1 MTLRRIRI
9 QQLGVIEDAELEL
22 AEGLNVITGE
32 TGAGKT
38 MVVSGLGLLL
48 GARADAGM
56 VRTGAAQ
63 AVVEGEVEVPATHPA
78 AVRVEEAGGD
88 VSDGLLLVR
97 SVAAGGRSRAHVG
110 GRGAPVAVLSEVGE
124 HLVAVH
130 GQADQWRLRDADQH
144 RVLLDAAGGEDV
156 ASALKAYTA
165 AYGSWRTSR
174 ERLLELTRTSA
185 ERGLRIGMLRS
196 ALEEISA
203 VDAEEGEEDRLRAES
218 ERLTYAE
225 ELRSAAF
232 LAHDALVGAD
242 DPGQDQPSVTALL
255 AAAGAGLG
263 PAAAHD
269 EELAALRSRLD
280 EIAYLSSDLG
290 ADLASYGSGV
300 EVDEE
305 RLAEVH
311 QRRADLGSL
320 LRKYGGTTTAMLEL
334 GRSFAAELAQIDVSD
349 DEVEQLAD
357 ATEQLRQEVG
367 RTGAALT
374 AARRATAERVGRQ
387 VTRELVHLAMG
398 SAVVTVHVEPRTVPE
413 DAAGSGNAPAAG
425 DGGSLPAGHPARTGA
440 PPTDVPL
447 PGGGS
452 AAPRR
457 HGLDDV
463 EIRLAANP
471 GAPARSVTKAASGGE
486 LSRVMLALELV
497 CGDGAVPT
505 YVFDEVDAGVGGSAA
520 LDLGAR
526 LARLARGAQVIV
538 VTHLGQVAA
547 HADRHLVV
555 RKSTDGQV
563 TSSGVVAVEGEE
575 REAEIAR
582 MLGGVAD
589 SDAALEHAR
598 ELLSRRA
605 TMAE

>member
-1 MTLRRIRI
+1 
-9 QQLGVIEDAELEL
+9 
-22 AEGLNVITGE
+22 
-32 TGAGKT
+32 
-38 MVVSGLGLLL
+38 
-48 GARADAGM
+48 
-56 VRTGAAQ
+56 
-63 AVVEGEVEVPATHPA
+63 
-78 AVRVEEAGGD
+78 
-88 VSDGLLLVR
+88 
-97 SVAAGGRSRAHVG
+97 
-110 GRGAPVAVLSEVGE
+110 
-124 HLVAVH
+124 
-130 GQADQWRLRDADQH
+130 LRDADQH
-144 RVLLDAAGGEDV
+144 RVLLDAAGGEAV
-156 ASALKAYTA
+156 ASALA
-165 AYGSWRTSR
+165 AYRTAYDSWRSAR

-185 ERGLRIGMLRS
+185 ERGLRITMLRG

-203 VDAEEGEEDRLRAES
+203 VDAEEGEEDRLRTES
-218 ERLTYAE
+218 ERLTHAE

-232 LAHDALVGAD
+232 LAHDALVGAE
-242 DPGQDQPSVTALL
+242 DPGQEQPSVTELL
-255 AAAGAGLG
+255 AAAAAGIG

-280 EIAYLSSDLG
+280 EIAYLSSDLA
-290 ADLASYGSGV
+290 ADLASYGSAV

-311 QRRADLGSL
+311 QRRADLTAL

-334 GRSFAAELAQIDVSD
+334 ARSFAAELGEIDVSED
-349 DEVEQLAD
+349 DLGRLA
-357 ATEQLRQEVG
+357 ATTEELRQQVG
-367 RTGAALT
+367 RTGTALT
-374 AARRATAERVGRQ
+374 AARRRTAERVGLE
-387 VTRELVHLAMG
+387 VTRELAHLAMG
-398 SAVVTVHVEPRTVPE
+398 SATVTIHVEPRAGQEGTGADTAVAPGGQPATGVPATGVPE
-413 DAAGSGNAPAAG
+413 
-425 DGGSLPAGHPARTGA
+425 TGA
-440 PPTDVPL
+440 PATDVPL
-447 PGGGS
+447 PDGRS
-452 AAPRR
+452 ALPRR
-457 HGLDDV
+457 HGLDEV

-471 GAPARSVTKAASGGE
+471 GASARSVTKAASGGE

-497 CGDGAVPT
+497 CGDGTVPT

-526 LARLARGAQVIV
+526 LARLGRGAQVIV

>member
-1 MTLRRIRI
+1 
-9 QQLGVIEDAELEL
+9 
-22 AEGLNVITGE
+22 
-32 TGAGKT
+32 

-56 VRTGAAQ
+56 VRAGTRQ
-63 AVVEGEVEVPATHPA
+63 AVVEGEVDVPAGHPA
-78 AVRVEEAGGD
+78 AQRVEEAGGD
-88 VSDGLLLVR
+88 ASDGLLLVR

-110 GRGAPVAVLSEVGE
+110 GRSAPVAVLSEVGE

-156 ASALKAYTA
+156 ATALA
-165 AYGSWRTSR
+165 AYDEAYRAWRTSR
-174 ERLLELTRTSA
+174 ARLEELTRTSA
-185 ERGLRIGMLRS
+185 ERGLRVAMLRG

-203 VDAEEGEEDRLRAES
+203 VEAEEGEEDLLRAES
-218 ERLTYAE
+218 ERLTHAE
-225 ELRSAAF
+225 ELRSAA
-232 LAHDALVGAD
+232 LTAHDALVGAD
-242 DPGQDQPSVTALL
+242 DPGEDQPSVTGLL
-255 AAAGAGLG
+255 GAAGAALG
-263 PAAAHD
+263 PASSHD
-269 EELAALRSRLD
+269 EELASLRARLD
-280 EIAYLSSDLG
+280 EVAYLSSDLA

-300 EVDEE
+300 EVDEQ

-311 QRRADLGSL
+311 QRRADLGTL
-320 LRKYGGTTTAMLEL
+320 LRKYGGTTGAMLDL
-334 GRSFAAELAQIDVSD
+334 ARSFSAELAEIDVSED
-349 DEVEQLAD
+349 DLAELER
-357 ATEQLRQEVG
+357 ATERLRHQVG
-367 RTGAALT
+367 ATGQALT
-374 AARRATAERVGRQ
+374 AARRTTAARVGEE
-387 VTRELVHLAMG
+387 VTRELGHLAMG
-398 SAVVTVHVEPRTVPE
+398 SAQVSVHVEPRT
-413 DAAGSGNAPAAG
+413 AG
-425 DGGSLPAGHPARTGA
+425 DASAADGA
-440 PPTDVPL
+440 ATTVVPL
-447 PGGGS
+447 ADGRLV
-452 AAPRR
+452 APRR
-457 HGLDDV
+457 HGLDEV

-471 GAPARSVTKAASGGE
+471 GAPARSVTRAASGGE

-497 CGDGAVPT
+497 CGDGGVPT

-526 LARLARGAQVIV
+526 LARLARGGAQVIV

-547 HADRHLVV
+547 YADRHLVV

-575 REAEIAR
+575 REAELAR

-605 TMAE
+605 TMAG

>member
-9 QQLGVIEDAELEL
+9 QGLGVIDDAELEL
-22 AEGLNVITGE
+22 TEGLNVITGE

-56 VRTGAAQ
+56 VRAGTDH
-63 AVVEGEVEVPATHPA
+63 AVVEGEVDVPATHPA
-78 AVRVEEAGGD
+78 ARRVEEAGGD
-88 VSDGLLLVR
+88 ARDGLLLAR
-97 SVAAGGRSRAHVG
+97 TVAAGGRSRAHVG
-110 GRGAPVAVLSEVGE
+110 GRSAPVGVLSEVGE
-124 HLVAVH
+124 QLVAVH

-144 RVLLDAAGGEDV
+144 RVLLDAAGGEAV
-156 ASALKAYTA
+156 ASALVAYRTA
-165 AYGSWRTSR
+165 YDSWRSSR
-174 ERLLELTRTSA
+174 DRLLELTRTSA
-185 ERGLRIGMLRS
+185 ERGLRIGMLRG
-196 ALEEISA
+196 ALEEMSA
-203 VDAEEGEEDRLRAES
+203 VDAEEGEEDRLRTES
-218 ERLTYAE
+218 ERLTHAE

-232 LAHDALVGAD
+232 LAHDALVGDD

-255 AAAGAGLG
+255 AAAAAGIG

-269 EELAALRSRLD
+269 QELAALRSRLD
-280 EIAYLSSDLG
+280 EIAYLSSDLA
-290 ADLASYGSGV
+290 ADLASYGSAV

-305 RLAEVH
+305 RLEQVH
-311 QRRADLGSL
+311 QRRADLTAL

-334 GRSFAAELAQIDVSD
+334 ARSFAVELGQIDVSED
-349 DEVEQLAD
+349 DLGQLA
-357 ATEQLRQEVG
+357 ATTEQLRHEVG
-367 RTGAALT
+367 STGAALT
-374 AARRATAERVGRQ
+374 AARRGTAERVGQ
-387 VTRELVHLAMG
+387 DVTRELAHLAMG
-398 SAVVTVHVEPRTVPE
+398 SATVTVHVEPRTGQ
-413 DAAGSGNAPAAG
+413 AGT
-425 DGGSLPAGHPARTGA
+425 GSSEGA
-440 PPTDVPL
+440 TPQGQPPTDVPL
-447 PGGGS
+447 PGGGC
-452 AAPRR
+452 ALPRR
-457 HGLDDV
+457 HGLDEV

-471 GAPARSVTKAASGGE
+471 GAPARSVTRAASGGE

-497 CGDGAVPT
+497 CGDGTVPT

-526 LARLARGAQVIV
+526 LARLGRGAQVIV

-563 TSSGVVAVEGEE
+563 TSSGVVAVEGEQ

>member
-9 QQLGVIEDAELEL
+9 QGFGVIDDAELEL

-56 VRTGAAQ
+56 VRAGSNQ
-63 AVVEGEVEVPATHPA
+63 AVVEGEVDVPPDHPA
-78 AVRVEEAGGD
+78 AVRVDEAGGD
-88 VSDGLLLVR
+88 ASEGLLLVR

-110 GRGAPVAVLSEVGE
+110 GRSAPVAVLGEVGQ

-144 RVLLDAAGGEDV
+144 RVLLDAAGGEAVAAALTAYQDV
-156 ASALKAYTA
+156 FEE
-165 AYGSWRTSR
+165 WRGSR
-174 ERLLELTRTSA
+174 ERLVELTRTSA
-185 ERGLRIGMLRS
+185 ERGMRIGMLRT
-196 ALEEISA
+196 ALEEIA
-203 VDAEEGEEDRLRAES
+203 LVDPQEGEEDLLRAES

-225 ELRSAAF
+225 ELRTAAL
-232 LAHDALVGAD
+232 LAHDVLVGAD
-242 DPGQDQPSVTALL
+242 DPGEDQPSVTALL
-255 AAAGAGLG
+255 ATAGSALA

-269 EELAALRSRLD
+269 GELAALRTRLD
-280 EIAYLSSDLG
+280 EIAYLSSDLA

-305 RLAEVH
+305 RLAAVH
-311 QRRADLGSL
+311 QRRADLGTL
-320 LRKYGGTTTAMLEL
+320 LRKYGGTTIAVLDFA
-334 GRSFAAELAQIDVSD
+334 RSCAAELAQIDVSD
-349 DEVEQLAD
+349 DELAALAE
-357 ATEQLRQEVG
+357 ATEQLRREVG
-367 RTGAALT
+367 RVGAELT
-374 AARRATAERVGRQ
+374 AARAATAERVGRL
-387 VTRELVHLAMG
+387 VTEELAHLAMG
-398 SAVVTVHVEPRTVPE
+398 SAEVTVHVEPRWADE
-413 DAAGSGNAPAAG
+413 GMEQ
-425 DGGSLPAGHPARTGA
+425 A
-440 PPTDVPL
+440 PPGQDETAAVPPPPTVVPL
-447 PGGGS
+447 PDGRTV
-452 AAPRR
+452 AARR

-471 GAPARSVTKAASGGE
+471 GAPARSVTRAASGGE

-497 CGDGAVPT
+497 CGDGTVPT

-598 ELLSRRA
+598 ELLGRRA